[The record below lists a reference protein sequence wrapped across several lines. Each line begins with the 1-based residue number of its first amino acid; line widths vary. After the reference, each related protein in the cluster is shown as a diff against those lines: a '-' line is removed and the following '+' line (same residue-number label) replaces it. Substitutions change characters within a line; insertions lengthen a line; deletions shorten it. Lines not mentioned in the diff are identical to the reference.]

1 MLYSLKIVFWTDIKL
16 SQAYETVNSAEIN
29 DIIITYNTTNVLTCD
44 QRPGYFKAE
53 INVIFAIAGCFV
65 IIGITLLIFLLIRWY
80 FIDFA
85 EPLLIYIRKSKNREV
100 LVQSQVIRNQLE
112 GEKCIH
118 RYL

>member
-1 MLYSLKIVFWTDIKL
+1 MD
-16 SQAYETVNSAEIN
+16 AAEIN
-29 DIIITYNTTNVLTCD
+29 DIVIKYNTTNVLTCD

-65 IIGITLLIFLLIRWY
+65 IMGITLLIFLLIRWY
-80 FIDFA
+80 LFDSA
-85 EPLLIYIRKSKNREV
+85 EPPLIYIRKSKNREV

-118 RYL
+118 RSL